1 MVSALPARGTHT
13 SPLSY
18 HNLPPTVIAGEPPL
32 SEGEKVEPQL
42 EREPKLD
49 PAAVATEAEKAV
61 KAATEAERAAKTTAE
76 VEKAKAAAEAEWAT
90 KENAAKA
97 AAEAERTAKEK
108 AAKAA
113 AEAERAAKFEK
124 VAKAEKFKEKGN
136 ESFRCKRYIE
146 AIDLYT
152 DAIGASSLSS
162 FPLTFHLH
170 SQRLMNR
177 ADLWTMITCRPSLH
191 RTSIP
196 HQSRGSLYRHQVFPR
211 SARRLST
218 SQLPPDSPHSSHH
231 YQL

>member
-1 MVSALPARGTHT
+1 
-13 SPLSY
+13 
-18 HNLPPTVIAGEPPL
+18 VIAGEQAL
-32 SEGEKVEPQL
+32 SEGDKVEPQL

-49 PAAVATEAEKAV
+49 PAAVAAEAEKAV
-61 KAATEAERAAKTTAE
+61 KAATEAERAAKAIAE
-76 VEKAKAAAEAEWAT
+76 VEKV
-90 KENAAKA
+90 
-97 AAEAERTAKEK
+97 
-108 AAKAA
+108 KAA
-113 AEAERAAKFEK
+113 AEAERAAKENASKAAAEVERAAKVEK

-152 DAIGASSLSS
+152 EAIGASSLSS

-211 SARRLST
+211 SARRLSA
-218 SQLPPDSPHSSHH
+218 SQHPPDSPHSPCH

>member
-1 MVSALPARGTHT
+1 MVLALPARGTHT

-18 HNLPPTVIAGEPPL
+18 PNLPPTVIAGEQPL

-61 KAATEAERAAKTTAE
+61 KAATEAERAAKATAE
-76 VEKAKAAAEAEWAT
+76 VEKAKAAAEAERAA

-97 AAEAERTAKEK
+97 AAEAERIAKEK

-113 AEAERAAKFEK
+113 AEAERAAKVER

-152 DAIGASSLSS
+152 EAIGASSLSS

-170 SQRLMNR
+170 FQRRMNR
-177 ADLWTMITCRPSLH
+177 ADCRPSLH

-218 SQLPPDSPHSSHH
+218 SQYPPDSPHSSHH